1 MYTSDSSTLRR
12 IRKASLSE
20 LITTHYPA
28 KEIYLIYT
36 DILLPSQNRTPN
48 PNQRITKQLF
58 LKEFKAVVK
67 DPALGKAFFNA
78 MSPTL
83 RKAISILTWT
93 IDAELLSFEQDL
105 GKTISTIDS
114 HASYR
119 DEKICLRKGIHW
131 LLFKE
136 ESYYY
141 YNATDA
147 EIKARTNVLLP
158 PALRRWFKTFLPKPE
173 GYLLKPIKTLP
184 QSATQ
189 EILTY
194 RCDETLIE
202 DFRITADYILR
213 GNLKFTKS
221 ESISKPCIRAI
232 EKLTEGGE
240 FFSDGSPLSKKIS
253 LLRHEIFTGILSVIG
268 NKRLE
273 EMRKDTPNP
282 RIILR
287 ELLASIFG
295 HSEWVHEFVL
305 THLKETYG
313 SEHKPDAATQ
323 LKHIFKAC
331 GTDGWI
337 TIKNLTRHIQYQNI
351 DIEILDECTTRLNVK
366 DGCCNY
372 SETIDIN
379 PSTETQF
386 YFTPLLQGFPFLLAA
401 LGLAEIA
408 YTLPPKNEHY
418 HRGANPY
425 ITPFDGFVALR
436 LTPFGN
442 YAFGNTDEI
451 EIKKSTKKRAEIILN
466 PQRLTVACRNVDPV
480 TELALLEF
488 MEKHSPGC
496 YRLTRETFMKGCTNA
511 KSVRERIE
519 QFKRNIT
526 DDLPPLWEE
535 FLTGIESSA
544 IALKA
549 KSGYKIYQLAHSPEL
564 KEIFSTDPILLKN
577 TTKVAGL
584 QIAIHKN
591 DLPAVTRRLKTLGYL
606 IG

>member
-1 MYTSDSSTLRR
+1 MYTNNPSTLRQ

-20 LITTHYPA
+20 LITTHYTA
-28 KEIYLIYT
+28 KELFPIYT
-36 DILLPSQNRTPN
+36 EILLPSQNRKIDPS
-48 PNQRITKQLF
+48 QRITKQLF

-93 IDAELLSFEQDL
+93 IEDELHNFEQDL
-105 GKTISTIDS
+105 GATLATINY
-114 HASYR
+114 AARYR
-119 DEKICLRKGIHW
+119 EDKVSLKKEIHW
-131 LLFKE
+131 LLLME
-136 ESYYY
+136 NSYYY
-141 YNATDA
+141 YDSADA
-147 EIKARTNVLLP
+147 DVKKRINVSLP

-173 GYLLKPIKTLP
+173 GYYLKPIETLP
-184 QSATQ
+184 ESATQ

-194 RCDETLIE
+194 RCDDTLIE
-202 DFRITADYILR
+202 DFRITADYIFR

-221 ESISKPCIRAI
+221 ENISKPCIRAI
-232 EKLTEGGE
+232 ENLTESGD
-240 FFSDGSPLSKKIS
+240 FFSDGSPLGKKLS
-253 LLRHEIFTGILSVIG
+253 FLRHEIFAGILSVIG

-295 HSEWVHEFVL
+295 HSEWIHEFIL
-305 THLKETYG
+305 AHLKETYG

-323 LKHIFKAC
+323 LTHLFKAC
-331 GTDGWI
+331 GKDGWI

-351 DIEILDECTTRLNVK
+351 DIEILSKCTTRLKAKTRYGSN
-366 DGCCNY
+366 N
-372 SETIDIN
+372 ETIDIN
-379 PSTETQF
+379 LSTEFKF
-386 YFTPLLQGFPFLLAA
+386 YSTPLLQSFPFLLAA

-408 YTLPPKNEHY
+408 YTLPPENDSY
-418 HRGANPY
+418 HRGANPF
-425 ITPFDGFVALR
+425 ITPYDGFVALR

-442 YAFGNTDEI
+442 YAFRNTDEI
-451 EIKKSTKKRAEIILN
+451 EIKTSTKKRAEIILN
-466 PQRLTVACRNVDPV
+466 PQRLTIACRNVDPV

-496 YRLTRETFMKGCTNA
+496 YRLTRQTFMKGCTTA
-511 KSVRERIE
+511 KDIKERTE

-526 DDLPPLWEE
+526 NELPPLWEN
-535 FLTGIESSA
+535 FLTEIETSA
-544 IALKA
+544 IALKS

-564 KEIFSTDPILLKN
+564 KEIFTTDPSLIKN

-584 QIAIHKN
+584 QIAIHKKE
-591 DLPAVTRRLKTLGYL
+591 LPAVTRRLKTLGYL